1 MIDSG
6 GSERVPREQKM
17 LKKQSHIPPSILVNK
32 DKSPYGLLASSRDVS
47 STEQK
52 ESNKAAFIRVL
63 TLMPRLE

>member
-1 MIDSG
+1 
-6 GSERVPREQKM
+6 M